1 LDGSD
6 VEFDW
11 DEANIDHIAR
21 DGVTR
26 EEAEEAVTG
35 DAIDV
40 GVETEGGEERYQQ
53 LGRTRRGRVLFVVTT
68 WREHRLRVVTAF
80 EPDRALID
88 FYYEERG
95 N

>member
-21 DGVTR
+21 HGVTM
-26 EEAEEAVTG
+26 EEAEQVVI
-35 DAIDV
+35 DDPIDV
-40 GVETEGGEERYQQ
+40 GLELVDGEERHQQ
-53 LGRTRRGRVLFVVTT
+53 LGITRRGRILFVVTT
-68 WREHRLRVVTAF
+68 WRESRLRVITAF
-80 EPDRALID
+80 EPNRDFID